1 MKIIKSL
8 PKGSKAVMSVTL
20 YDSDRDSVVMS
31 VENDGGR
38 FNIEYEYEEARGVV
52 KRLDVFIEKS
62 LQLSRRGD
70 ENGSVSSKDE
80 REHEDA
86 EAIRMSNLQEIS
98 SNIRGE

>member
-8 PKGSKAVMSVTL
+8 PKGSKTVMSVTL
-20 YDSDRDSVVMS
+20 YDSDRDSVIMS

-86 EAIRMSNLQEIS
+86 EAIRVSNLQEIS

>member
-8 PKGSKAVMSVTL
+8 PKGSKAVMSVNL
-20 YDSDRDSVVMS
+20 YDSDRDSVIMS

-52 KRLDVFIEKS
+52 KGLDVFIEKS
-62 LQLSRRGD
+62 LHVSRRGD
-70 ENGSVSSKDE
+70 ENGSASSKDE

-86 EAIRMSNLQEIS
+86 EAVRVSSLQEIS